1 MNNRGHMVT
10 KFAYPDM
17 PKISQEFLPFS
28 GYGVLDGGI
37 VSGVASSGLMALN
50 VVKTPTFLN
59 SGKRRELPVLIPQSL
74 QIVLDPVVTTGC

>member
-10 KFAYPDM
+10 KFAYPYM

-37 VSGVASSGLMALN
+37 VSGLASSGLMALN
-50 VVKTPTFLN
+50 VVKTPMFLN
-59 SGKRRELPVLIPQSL
+59 SAKLCKKYGPGANRSSSERNQRCL
-74 QIVLDPVVTTGC
+74 